1 MPPSASAAQEITQH
15 FDRDSGLTALG
26 RDYEKKKQKLL
37 LELQLEYKD
46 YVAKKNDC
54 KTRVHDGQHQGLSL
68 PIEEKLST
76 KERLREERQ
85 KECNLFLQEQAQ
97 NRKIKRGTPPV
108 PSKPELQAS
117 AATSSGPALSFLNT
131 QTSTPP
137 GFKESSESRR
147 NAATL
152 TKAGNNGRT
161 PDTWRHGPQ
170 RRRRWQIDQPKKT
183 HSSEEE
189 LNTDEEED
197 FDFRGRRRQDRI
209 TYEQEYNEESGTPER
224 RGRSISQTPQN
235 TEKAAR
241 PTLVTNK
248 EEKEFATGLMIGA
261 AEERRVTQ
269 MKKEQYRQELLRQIA
284 EQQEN
289 KIKEKKT
296 LLKVGTTEAIA
307 PGKEFGSA
315 SQQPESFKRDV
326 FDTMGFDPKHNDPVE
341 SQQHRT
347 LGQNS
352 LVCFS
357 PAVNQLPGSTLP
369 LSGMGTVQVVPPFDY
384 YSGFT
389 GIQGQVAFP
398 WVPVVPPV
406 PHTVSN
412 ADMSRYDAAFYQ
424 GGTRR
429 QDPHS
434 NRNLNRML
442 GGAQQKET
450 YETPLPM
457 SPPVRANN
465 GSPLD
470 IEGLHA
476 DGSRLRNERPQS
488 YREALRQ
495 QVTEKEECTRK
506 EKEEKK
512 RRDASELEA
521 EVVYDPWGKG
531 GGGAPI
537 KDKHGNL
544 FSDLYHMHRINN
556 RMTSLRAEAGA
567 PISQQE
573 SSHQSPL
580 QQDRYK
586 EELEQQMEEK
596 KRKQAE
602 ERERLKILEE
612 KEAKRLATE
621 RAHIQ
626 QRYEDEQRRE
636 KEIRNKHK
644 RSNQAE
650 TRDTKE
656 DISKGQK
663 IQSSRR
669 NERGPTPPVPA
680 LQRKHTNVVTSR
692 PSSIVSPLK
701 SKTERIVS
709 APNTQPVPE
718 SKPLAPAGQQEVIRE
733 LSALRNLLRTEQRK
747 LELQLDQTETHRSH
761 LSKH

>member
-1 MPPSASAAQEITQH
+1 MPPSASTAREITQH

-108 PSKPELQAS
+108 PSKPESQAS
-117 AATSSGPALSFLNT
+117 AATSPGPALSFLNT

-137 GFKESSESRR
+137 GFKESSESWR

-161 PDTWRHGPQ
+161 PDTWSHGLQ

-197 FDFRGRRRQDRI
+197 FDFRGRRRRDRS
-209 TYEQEYNEESGTPER
+209 TYEQEYNEEWGTPER

-235 TEKAAR
+235 MKKTAR
-241 PTLVTNK
+241 PTPVTNK

-289 KIKEKKT
+289 KINEKKAV
-296 LLKVGTTEAIA
+296 LKVGATEAIV
-307 PGKEFGSA
+307 PGKEQFGSA
-315 SQQPESFKRDV
+315 SQQHKSFKRDV
-326 FDTMGFDPKHNDPVE
+326 SDTIGLDPKYDDPVE
-341 SQQHRT
+341 SQQHRS

-352 LVCFS
+352 LVHFS
-357 PAVNQLPGSTLP
+357 PAFNQLPGSTLP
-369 LSGMGTVQVVPPFDY
+369 RPGMGPVQVVPPFDY

-424 GGTRR
+424 EGTRR
-429 QDPHS
+429 QDRHS
-434 NRNLNRML
+434 NQNLNRML

-450 YETPLPM
+450 YETPLPR
-457 SPPVRANN
+457 PPSVRAIN

-476 DGSRLRNERPQS
+476 DSSRLRNERSQS

-506 EKEEKK
+506 EKEEEK
-512 RRDASELEA
+512 RRDAGQLEA
-521 EVVYDPWGKG
+521 EVYDPWGKG

-544 FSDLYHMHRINN
+544 VSDLYHMHRINN

-586 EELEQQMEEK
+586 EELKQQMEEK

-612 KEAKRLATE
+612 KEAKRLAMD

-626 QRYEDEQRRE
+626 QRYEDEQRRDR
-636 KEIRNKHK
+636 EIRNKHK

-663 IQSSRR
+663 IQSARR
-669 NERGPTPPVPA
+669 NERGPSPPVPA

-692 PSSIVSPLK
+692 LPSIVSPLK
-701 SKTERIVS
+701 SRTERLVS
-709 APNTQPVPE
+709 APNTQPVSE
-718 SKPLAPAGQQEVIRE
+718 TKPLAPGQQEVIRE
-733 LSALRNLLRTEQRK
+733 LSALRNLLRREQRK